1 MIGLIIAKSG
11 INTMPNSKPSALPR
25 RQWLATAA
33 LLAITGF
40 QRTALAQAT
49 TVQVWKDPNCGC
61 CHLWVEHLQAN
72 GFKVEVRDV
81 GNTAARKRLGMPE
94 QLGSCHT
101 ATVGG
106 YVIEGHV
113 PAADIHRLL
122 KERPVA
128 LGLSVPG
135 MPIGSPG
142 MDGPEYKGRKDAY
155 DVLLVQKNGSHKS
168 FQHHPGVR
176 RMVRQGSLQSVSDD
190 PNALPWATGEVRRID
205 KAANK
210 VALHHGEIKNL
221 DMPPMS
227 MVFQV
232 KAPAQM
238 DALQIGQKVRFRAVQ
253 DKGAYWVLQ
262 IEAVG
267 SV

>member
-1 MIGLIIAKSG
+1 MK
-11 INTMPNSKPSALPR
+11 R
-25 RQWLATAA
+25 RQWLHAAA
-33 LLAITGF
+33 LLGITAATGF
-40 QRTALAQAT
+40 HRSALAQAT

-61 CHLWVEHLQAN
+61 CHLWVEHLQAS

-94 QLGSCHT
+94 NLGSCHT
-101 ATVGG
+101 ASVGG

-122 KERPVA
+122 KQRPVA

-155 DVLLVQKNGSHKS
+155 DVLLVQKDGTAKS
-168 FQHHPGVR
+168 FQHYPGLR
-176 RMVRQGSLQSVSDD
+176 RIAQRDGLQRVSD
-190 PNALPWATGEVRRID
+190 NAGALPWAQAEVRRID
-205 KAANK
+205 KVTGK
-210 VALHHGEIKNL
+210 VALKHGEIKNL

-232 KAPAQM
+232 KDPSQL
-238 DALQIGQKVRFRAVQ
+238 DALQVGQKVRFQAVQ
-253 DKGAYWVLQ
+253 DKGAYWVLK
-262 IEAVG
+262 IEAAAM
-267 SV
+267 

>member
-1 MIGLIIAKSG
+1 MRSS
-11 INTMPNSKPSALPR
+11 NPTPRLPR
-25 RQWLATAA
+25 RQWLAATTVLA
-33 LLAITGF
+33 LTGF
-40 QRTALAQAT
+40 ERTALAQAT

-61 CHLWVEHLQAN
+61 CHLWVEHLQAS

-94 QLGSCHT
+94 KLGSCHT
-101 ATVGG
+101 ATVAG

-122 KERPVA
+122 KARPVA
-128 LGLSVPG
+128 LGLAVPG

-155 DVLLVQKNGSHKS
+155 DVLLVQKDGSTQS
-168 FQHHPGVR
+168 FQRYPGSG
-176 RMVRQGSLQSVSDD
+176 RMAQRGGVQRVSDGAA
-190 PNALPWATGEVRRID
+190 ALPWTMAEVRRID
-205 KAANK
+205 KAARK
-210 VALHHGEIKNL
+210 VALKHGEIKNL

-232 KAPAQM
+232 KDPSQL
-238 DALQIGQKVRFRAVQ
+238 DALQVGQQVRFQAVQ
-253 DKGAYWVLQ
+253 ENGAYWVVK
-262 IEAVG
+262 IEAAAL
-267 SV
+267 

>member
-1 MIGLIIAKSG
+1 MS
-11 INTMPNSKPSALPR
+11 NSKLTMLPR
-25 RQWLATAA
+25 RQWLAAAA

-94 QLGSCHT
+94 KFGSCHT
-101 ATVGG
+101 ASVGG

-113 PAADIHRLL
+113 PAVDIQRLL
-122 KERPVA
+122 KERPLA

-155 DVLLVQKNGSHKS
+155 DVLLIQKNGTAKT
-168 FQHHPGVR
+168 FQHRPGVG
-176 RMVRQGSLQSVSDD
+176 RMAQQGGLQRVSDD
-190 PNALPWATGEVRRID
+190 PNALPWATGEIRRID

-210 VALHHGEIKNL
+210 VALKHGEIKNL

-232 KAPAQM
+232 KEPAQL
-238 DALQIGQKVRFRAVQ
+238 DVLQVGQKVRFRAVQ
-253 DKGAYWVLQ
+253 EKGAYWVLQ
-262 IEAVG
+262 IEAAG
-267 SV
+267 IL

>member
-1 MIGLIIAKSG
+1 MQ
-11 INTMPNSKPSALPR
+11 R
-25 RQWLATAA
+25 RQWIRAAA
-33 LLAITGF
+33 LLGLAATGF
-40 QRTALAQAT
+40 HRSALAQAA

-61 CHLWVEHLQAN
+61 CHLWVEHLQAS

-94 QLGSCHT
+94 KLGSCHT

-155 DVLLVQKNGSHKS
+155 DVLLVQKDGSTKR
-168 FQHHPGVR
+168 FQRYPGQA
-176 RMVRQGSLQSVSDD
+176 RMAQRGGVQRVSDTAA
-190 PNALPWATGEVRRID
+190 ALPWATAEVRRID
-205 KAANK
+205 KAAGK
-210 VALHHGEIKNL
+210 VSLKHGDIKNL

-232 KAPAQM
+232 KDPSQL
-238 DALQIGQKVRFRAVQ
+238 DALQVGQQVRFQAVQ
-253 DKGAYWVLQ
+253 EKGAYWVVK
-262 IEAVG
+262 IEAAAM
-267 SV
+267 

>member
-1 MIGLIIAKSG
+1 MK
-11 INTMPNSKPSALPR
+11 NVQFTTLPR
-25 RQWLATAA
+25 RHWLAAA
-33 LLAITGF
+33 AVLALTGF
-40 QRTALAQAT
+40 ERTAMAQAPN
-49 TVQVWKDPNCGC
+49 VQVWKDPNCGC
-61 CHLWVEHLQAN
+61 CQIWVEHLQAS

-94 QLGSCHT
+94 SLGSCHT
-101 ATVGG
+101 ASVGG

-122 KERPVA
+122 KERPAA

-155 DVLLVQKNGSHKS
+155 DVLLVQKNGSSKS
-168 FQHHPGVR
+168 FQHYPGLPR
-176 RMVRQGSLQSVSDD
+176 TAQRDGLHRVSDD
-190 PNALPWATGEVRRID
+190 AAALPWASAEVRRID
-205 KAANK
+205 KAAGK
-210 VALHHGEIKNL
+210 VALKHGEIKNL

-232 KAPAQM
+232 KDPSQL
-238 DALQIGQKVRFRAVQ
+238 DALQVGQKVRFQAVQ
-253 DKGAYWVLQ
+253 DKGAYWVVK
-262 IEAVG
+262 IEVTAM
-267 SV
+267 

>member
-1 MIGLIIAKSG
+1 MKNAQF
-11 INTMPNSKPSALPR
+11 TTLPR
-25 RQWLATAA
+25 RHWLATVAVLA
-33 LLAITGF
+33 LTGF
-40 QRTALAQAT
+40 ERTALAQAT
-49 TVQVWKDPNCGC
+49 TLQVWKDPNCGC
-61 CHLWVEHLQAN
+61 CQLWVEHLQAS

-101 ATVGG
+101 ASVGG

-122 KERPVA
+122 KERPAA

-155 DVLLVQKNGSHKS
+155 DVLLVQKNGSTKS
-168 FQHHPGVR
+168 CQHYPGLP
-176 RMVRQGSLQSVSDD
+176 RMAQRDGLHRVSDD
-190 PNALPWATGEVRRID
+190 AAALPWASAEVRRID
-205 KAANK
+205 KAAGK
-210 VALHHGEIKNL
+210 VALKHGEIKNL
-221 DMPPMS
+221 EMPPMS

-232 KAPAQM
+232 KDPSQL
-238 DALQIGQKVRFRAVQ
+238 DALQVGQKVRFQAVQ
-253 DKGAYWVLQ
+253 DKGAYWVLK
-262 IEAVG
+262 IEG
-267 SV
+267 SAM

>member
-1 MIGLIIAKSG
+1 
-11 INTMPNSKPSALPR
+11 
-25 RQWLATAA
+25 
-33 LLAITGF
+33 
-40 QRTALAQAT
+40 
-49 TVQVWKDPNCGC
+49 VQVWKDPNCGC
-61 CHLWVEHLQAN
+61 CHLWVEHLQAS

-94 QLGSCHT
+94 NLGSCHT
-101 ATVGG
+101 ASVGG

-155 DVLLVQKNGSHKS
+155 DVLLVQKDGTVKS
-168 FQHHPGVR
+168 FQRYPGQG
-176 RMVRQGSLQSVSDD
+176 RMAQSQGQVQGSGMQRVSDTAA
-190 PNALPWATGEVRRID
+190 ALPWATAEVRRID
-205 KAANK
+205 KSARK
-210 VALHHGEIKNL
+210 VALKHGDIKNL

-232 KAPAQM
+232 KEPAQL
-238 DALQIGQKVRFRAVQ
+238 DALQVGQSVRFQAVQ
-253 DKGAYWVLQ
+253 ENGAYWVVK
-262 IEAVG
+262 IEAAAM
-267 SV
+267 

>member
-1 MIGLIIAKSG
+1 MN
-11 INTMPNSKPSALPR
+11 NTQPTTLPR
-25 RQWLATAA
+25 RHWLAAA
-33 LLAITGF
+33 AVLALTGF
-40 QRTALAQAT
+40 ERTAMAKT
-49 TVQVWKDPNCGC
+49 PNVQVWKDPSCGC
-61 CHLWVEHLQAN
+61 CHLWVKHLQAS
-72 GFKVEVRDV
+72 GFQVEVRDV

-122 KERPVA
+122 KERPAA

-155 DVLLVQKNGSHKS
+155 DVLLVQKDGSSTS
-168 FQHHPGVR
+168 FQHHPGLPRMAR
-176 RMVRQGSLQSVSDD
+176 RDGLQRVSDD
-190 PNALPWATGEVRRID
+190 AGALPWATAEVRRID
-205 KAANK
+205 KAAGK
-210 VALHHGEIKNL
+210 VALKHGEIKNL

-232 KAPAQM
+232 RDSSQL
-238 DALQIGQKVRFRAVQ
+238 DALQVGQKVRFQAVQ
-253 DKGAYWVLQ
+253 DQGAYWVLK
-262 IEAVG
+262 IEAAAL
-267 SV
+267 

>member
-1 MIGLIIAKSG
+1 MSNAKLD
-11 INTMPNSKPSALPR
+11 ALPR
-25 RQWLATAA
+25 RQWLAAAA
-33 LLAITGF
+33 LMAITGF
-40 QRTALAQAT
+40 QRTAMAQAT
-49 TVQVWKDPNCGC
+49 PVQVWKDPNCGC

-101 ATVGG
+101 ASVGG

-113 PAADIHRLL
+113 PAADIQRLL
-122 KERPVA
+122 KERPLA

-155 DVLLVQKNGSHKS
+155 DVLLVQKDGTTKS

-176 RMVRQGSLQSVSDD
+176 RMAQQDGLRRVSDD
-190 PNALPWATGEVRRID
+190 PNALPWATGEIRRID
-205 KAANK
+205 KADYK
-210 VALHHGEIKNL
+210 VALKHDEIKNL

-232 KAPAQM
+232 KETAQLEV
-238 DALQIGQKVRFRAVQ
+238 LQVGQKVRFRAVQ
-253 DKGAYWVLQ
+253 EKGAYWVLQ
-262 IEAVG
+262 IVAAG
-267 SV
+267 LI

>member
-1 MIGLIIAKSG
+1 MQ
-11 INTMPNSKPSALPR
+11 R
-25 RQWLATAA
+25 RQWLRAAA
-33 LLAITGF
+33 LVGLSAAGF
-40 QRTALAQAT
+40 QRSALAQAT

-61 CHLWVEHLQAN
+61 CHLWVEHLQAS

-155 DVLLVQKNGSHKS
+155 DVLLVQKDSSSKS
-168 FQHHPGVR
+168 FQRYPGQA
-176 RMVRQGSLQSVSDD
+176 RMAQRGGMQRVSDTAA
-190 PNALPWATGEVRRID
+190 ALPWATAEVRRID
-205 KAANK
+205 KAAGK
-210 VALHHGEIKNL
+210 VSLKHGDIKNL

-232 KAPAQM
+232 KDPSQL
-238 DALQIGQKVRFRAVQ
+238 DALQVGQQVRFQAVQ
-253 DKGAYWVLQ
+253 EKGAYWVVR
-262 IEAVG
+262 IEAAAM
-267 SV
+267 